1 MVPDA
6 KWVPKE
12 TLRNCCPRVLHPG
25 NQSHFLLWGE
35 ALMVQEW
42 QPPMPGEL
50 AWWLGSGG
58 QARHTPHR
66 GRLYWASPLQRSI
79 APKQM
84 WCFCLKGKCW
94 RNYWKHNDVQF
105 CLQDNGDRALK
116 ELFDSKKK
124 KIRRK
129 LSICLCEMRNQE
141 TMQYGSPGVRPC
153 QRKEQNKCHKNKVC
167 SPLPH
172 MPILSWYSQHGIWKS
187 ELTNLNCVRRDSL
200 NE

>member
-1 MVPDA
+1 MLSA
-6 KWVPKE
+6 KGNPKE
-12 TLRNCCPRVLHPG
+12 LLF
-25 NQSHFLLWGE
+25 QSPLLWKPEPLPPLGE
-35 ALMVQEW
+35 RHWWSKNGNHQCHVSW
-42 QPPMPGEL
+42 PDN
-50 AWWLGSGG
+50 WLGSGG

-66 GRLYWASPLQRSI
+66 WRLYWASPLQRSI

-116 ELFDSKKK
+116 ELFGSKKKK

-129 LSICLCEMRNQE
+129 LSTCLCEMRNQE
-141 TMQYGSPGVRPC
+141 TTQYGSPGVRPC
-153 QRKEQNKCHKNKVC
+153 QRKEQNKCHENKVC

-187 ELTNLNCVRRDSL
+187 EFTNLNCVRRDSL